1 MSSCCPSNPV
11 HALVCKV
18 GVSGVGVSVGASDK
32 VFHILK
38 QVSLKSSAVFHQAFM
53 GHYCLRQKSWV
64 CSQELRNL
72 HRFCN
77 MICVI

>member
-18 GVSGVGVSVGASDK
+18 GVSDVWSDL
-32 VFHILK
+32 HILK

-77 MICVI
+77 TICVI